1 MYVSIDGITE
11 AEFDCENYNPGINS
25 YKIATVVLFMSIFA
39 PFWIAYSAL
48 LKIALMQDRYEPTFV
63 KSKGCLQKFFL
74 MLFLTFL
81 GTILLIV
88 SKVLLAVGEVLA
100 LLTYLTFSRRRV
112 AKVKRVF
119 ETAASYVLIDI
130 DRHTFDGV

>member
-1 MYVSIDGITE
+1 
-11 AEFDCENYNPGINS
+11 
-25 YKIATVVLFMSIFA
+25 
-39 PFWIAYSAL
+39 
-48 LKIALMQDRYEPTFV
+48 
-63 KSKGCLQKFFL
+63 